1 MWYHDYSGLFYTRGD
16 IMRYVKAEH
25 LQKGMVLVY
34 TLYDNNEKVLLKAN
48 RKLTQNYINR
58 IQQMDIMGLYVFEDD
73 EITEHT
79 PIVSEQTR
87 LKAIKSLKRLNIDD
101 CIYVANNIVEEI
113 RESESM
119 IVETINLSTYDNYTY
134 THSVN
139 VDILAV
145 VLGVACGLRDDE
157 LRKLSQAAL
166 LHDIG
171 KTCVPIEILNKPGPL
186 TEEEF
191 AEVKKH
197 PHYGY
202 NMLKDNYDVSSVT
215 RNAILSHHENED
227 GSGYPRALTSEH
239 IHLFAKIIHIADVY
253 DALVTKRVYKDA
265 MNPADALEYLMG
277 NAERLF
283 DKELVATF
291 MDYIAPYPLGVQVEL
306 STGQKALVVKN
317 NRAMLSRPIVR
328 LDGGALV
335 DLMEHLDITIIKL
348 LTNLND

>member
-1 MWYHDYSGLFYTRGD
+1 
-16 IMRYVKAEH
+16 MRYVKAEH
-25 LQKGMVLVY
+25 LEKGMVLVY

-87 LKAIKSLKRLNIDD
+87 LKAIKSLKKLNIDD
-101 CIYVANNIVEEI
+101 CIYIANNIVEEI

-119 IVETINLSTYDNYTY
+119 VVETINLSSYDNYTY
-134 THSVN
+134 THSIN

-171 KTCVPIEILNKPGPL
+171 KTCVPIEILNKPDEL
-186 TEEEF
+186 DEYEWEEM
-191 AEVKKH
+191 KKH
-197 PHYGY
+197 PRYGY

-227 GSGYPRALTSEH
+227 GSGYPRGLTSEN

-283 DKELVATF
+283 DKELVTTF

-306 STGQKALVVKN
+306 STGQKGLVVKN

-328 LDGGALV
+328 LESGTLV
-335 DLMEHLDITIIKL
+335 DLMEQLDVTIVKL

>member
-1 MWYHDYSGLFYTRGD
+1 
-16 IMRYVKAEH
+16 
-25 LQKGMVLVY
+25 MVLVY
-34 TLYDNNEKVLLKAN
+34 TLYDNNEKILLKAN

-73 EITEHT
+73 EIYEHT
-79 PIVSEQTR
+79 PTVSEQTR

-101 CIYVANNIVEEI
+101 CIYIANNIVEEI

-119 IVETINLSTYDNYTY
+119 IVETVNLSTYDNYTY

-145 VLGVACGLRDDE
+145 ILGVACGLRDDE

-171 KTCVPIEILNKPGPL
+171 KTCVPIEILNKPGKL

-191 AEVKKH
+191 TEVKKH
-197 PHYGY
+197 PQYGY

-227 GSGYPRALTSEH
+227 GSGYPRKLTSEN

-253 DALVTKRVYKDA
+253 DALTTKRVYKDA

-277 NAERLF
+277 NAERMF
-283 DKELVATF
+283 DKELVTIF

-306 STGQKALVVKN
+306 STGQTALVVKN
-317 NRAMLSRPIVR
+317 NRKMLSRPIVR
-328 LDGGALV
+328 LDGGALI
-335 DLMEHLDITIIKL
+335 DLMERLDITIVKL
-348 LTNLND
+348 LTNFNE

>member
-1 MWYHDYSGLFYTRGD
+1 
-16 IMRYVKAEH
+16 MRYVKAEH
-25 LQKGMVLVY
+25 LEKGMVLVY

-58 IQQMDIMGLYVFEDD
+58 IQQMEIMGLYVFEDD
-73 EITEHT
+73 EITEHVPT
-79 PIVSEQTR
+79 VSEQTR
-87 LKAIKSLKRLNIDD
+87 LKAIKSLKKLNIDD
-101 CIYVANNIVEEI
+101 CIFIANNIVEEI

-134 THSVN
+134 THSIN
-139 VDILAV
+139 VDILSV
-145 VLGVACGLRDDE
+145 ILGVACGLRDDE

-171 KTCVPIEILNKPGPL
+171 KTCVPIEILNKPGKL
-186 TEEEF
+186 DDDEWEEMR
-191 AEVKKH
+191 KH
-197 PHYGY
+197 PRYGY

-227 GSGYPRALTSEH
+227 GSGYPRNLTSEH

-253 DALVTKRVYKDA
+253 DALTTKRIYKDA
-265 MNPADALEYLMG
+265 MNPADALEYLMANTG
-277 NAERLF
+277 KLF

-291 MDYIAPYPLGVQVEL
+291 MEYIAPYPLGVQVEL

-317 NRAMLSRPIVR
+317 NRKMLSRPVVR
-328 LDGGALV
+328 LDGGALI
-335 DLMEHLDITIIKL
+335 DLMERLDITVVKL
-348 LTNLND
+348 LTNLNA